1 MQRIQQIMKRY
12 NHDGV
17 PMPMVEDAEGYWVT
31 YDDHNQTV
39 LDSNKLVEKSWR
51 ARNSL
56 ALVDEIKLEKMH
68 DIIVGLSAVS
78 FIAISILIFIGLS

>member
-1 MQRIQQIMKRY
+1 MKRY
-12 NHDGV
+12 NHDGL
-17 PMPMVEDAEGYWVT
+17 PMPMVEAPDGYWVT

-51 ARNSL
+51 SRDSL
-56 ALVDEIKLEKMH
+56 ALADDIKLEKMH

>member
-1 MQRIQQIMKRY
+1 MKRY

>member
-1 MQRIQQIMKRY
+1 MKRY

-56 ALVDEIKLEKMH
+56 AIVDEIKLEKMH

>member
-1 MQRIQQIMKRY
+1 MKRY

-17 PMPMVEDAEGYWVT
+17 PMPMVEAPDGYWVT

-56 ALVDEIKLEKMH
+56 AVVDEIKLEKMH
-68 DIIVGLSAVS
+68 DIIVGLSIALFVAVAALL
-78 FIAISILIFIGLS
+78 FIWMRN

>member
-1 MQRIQQIMKRY
+1 MKRY
-12 NHDGV
+12 NQQGGPY
-17 PMPMVEDAEGYWVT
+17 PMTEDKDGYWVT

-56 ALVDEIKLEKMH
+56 AVVDEIKLEKLQ

-78 FIAISILIFIGLS
+78 FIAISLLIFIGLS

>member
-1 MQRIQQIMKRY
+1 MKRY

-17 PMPMVEDAEGYWVT
+17 PMPMVEDKDGYWVT

>member
-1 MQRIQQIMKRY
+1 MKRY
-12 NHDGV
+12 NHDGL
-17 PMPMVEDAEGYWVT
+17 PMPMVEAPDGYWVT

-56 ALVDEIKLEKMH
+56 AVVDEIKIEKMH

>member
-1 MQRIQQIMKRY
+1 
-12 NHDGV
+12 
-17 PMPMVEDAEGYWVT
+17 MPMVEAPDGYWVT

-56 ALVDEIKLEKMH
+56 AIVDEIKLEKMH

-78 FIAISILIFIGLS
+78 FIAISLLIFIGLS

>member
-1 MQRIQQIMKRY
+1 MKRY
-12 NHDGV
+12 NQKDGIY
-17 PMPMVEDAEGYWVT
+17 PMVEAPDGYWVT

-56 ALVDEIKLEKMH
+56 AIVDEIKLEKMH